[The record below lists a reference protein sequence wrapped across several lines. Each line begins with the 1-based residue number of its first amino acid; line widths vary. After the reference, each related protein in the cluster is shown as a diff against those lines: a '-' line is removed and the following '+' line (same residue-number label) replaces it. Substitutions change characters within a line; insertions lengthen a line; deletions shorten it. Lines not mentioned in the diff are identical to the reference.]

1 MTGVVL
7 LTAANLHVVV
17 LKALPRGE
25 SPTSNLR
32 PKNRFNG
39 DGGVKG
45 ASQRQVADRE
55 LGPEQEEQESIKEG
69 TAGSRGGGAAGTGA
83 GGARADVCEREM
95 LKGDKR

>member
-55 LGPEQEEQESIKEG
+55 LGPEQTRRQWLVRTSQRQV
-69 TAGSRGGGAAGTGA
+69 T
-83 GGARADVCEREM
+83 RADLAAEQIAWESR
-95 LKGDKR
+95 RA